1 MKKVR
6 ATLREL
12 MPLLPSDA
20 RRFIRFF
27 GVASAALA
35 LLDSVALGVLT
46 VILSRLMSG
55 SSTIYVPLLGSTDIQ
70 KGVLLLL
77 GAAGTMVFK
86 AVLNIW
92 LQRWATYRFAHF
104 EQEIGKRLFLSYIRA
119 PWTERLKRSSAEV
132 VRMVDVG
139 IANTISGVIVPWA
152 QMPTNVLIFLGS
164 LLVIILMQPATALVT
179 FLYLGSIAAIMYLWI
194 SRRSFESGRANRLAG
209 TQMVA
214 MVTEMISA
222 LKEITLRDKSD
233 EVARTVFEYQRE
245 AALSRSH
252 IRFLGAVPRFVIDVA
267 LIGGVVLI
275 GAISYLQGGL
285 THAMVSVAVFG
296 IGGYKMVPAITSIQA
311 LSNQMNAALTHAEAV
326 VRDIKDAE
334 RYSLTSERIGTEPIP
349 ENPRTLSLRNVEFT
363 YPGAD
368 GPALCDVSLDIPMGS
383 TLGVVGASG
392 AGKSTLIDI
401 LLGLL
406 TPSCGDITLDGRRL
420 SDVLGAWRARVGYVP
435 QDVTIFD
442 GTIAQNVALTWSN
455 DIDEARVLDALEKA
469 QLLETVM
476 RRKGGIHEN
485 VGERGIAISGGQRQ
499 RLGIARALYVQ
510 PLVLV
515 LDEATS
521 ALDTATEAAVA
532 KAVRDLRGE
541 VTVISVAHRL
551 STIRTYDQI
560 AFMKEG
566 RVSSLG
572 AFDEVV
578 AAEPD
583 FAMQATL
590 AGLVSSRE

>member
-1 MKKVR
+1 M
-6 ATLREL
+6 
-12 MPLLPSDA
+12 
-20 RRFIRFF
+20 
-27 GVASAALA
+27 
-35 LLDSVALGVLT
+35 
-46 VILSRLMSG
+46 
-55 SSTIYVPLLGSTDIQ
+55 
-70 KGVLLLL
+70 
-77 GAAGTMVFK
+77 
-86 AVLNIW
+86 
-92 LQRWATYRFAHF
+92 
-104 EQEIGKRLFLSYIRA
+104 
-119 PWTERLKRSSAEV
+119 
-132 VRMVDVG
+132 
-139 IANTISGVIVPWA
+139 
-152 QMPTNVLIFLGS
+152 
-164 LLVIILMQPATALVT
+164 
-179 FLYLGSIAAIMYLWI
+179 
-194 SRRSFESGRANRLAG
+194 
-209 TQMVA
+209 
-214 MVTEMISA
+214 
-222 LKEITLRDKSD
+222 
-233 EVARTVFEYQRE
+233 
-245 AALSRSH
+245 
-252 IRFLGAVPRFVIDVA
+252 
-267 LIGGVVLI
+267 
-275 GAISYLQGGL
+275 
-285 THAMVSVAVFG
+285 
-296 IGGYKMVPAITSIQA
+296 
-311 LSNQMNAALTHAEAV
+311 
-326 VRDIKDAE
+326 
-334 RYSLTSERIGTEPIP
+334 
-349 ENPRTLSLRNVEFT
+349 SLRNVEFT

-406 TPSCGDITLDGRRL
+406 TPSSGDITLDGRRL